1 MFVNYFAAFSFT
13 SPLDLPMSWTSERV
27 FALSPDSSSAKSGRD
42 LASTRKWGLLAQNSD
57 ASVLWGECQGSGKLP
72 YQTQIDLSSE
82 VPSFKC
88 SCPSRKFPCKHGLA
102 LLLLFAHDAA
112 TFTKSETPSWVS
124 EWLEKRSKR
133 VVKTEKAQ
141 DKEID
146 KDAQEKR
153 LKARGKK
160 VAAGLED
167 LSLWLRD
174 LIRTGLANAP
184 SKSYDFWET
193 AAKRL
198 IDAQAPGLARR
209 VRELPHYL
217 TGDNWSQ
224 CFLEQLALIHLLIEG
239 YQSIESL
246 SPETQADIRTAI
258 GFTQSQDELN
268 AQTPIED
275 IWRVYGQVTTEEDR
289 LRARRTYLVGQQ
301 SQRVAMLLE
310 FAHAQQPFN
319 TLLSGFESWEGQ
331 VVFYPSNY
339 PQRAILKEGR
349 FISSNHSYQ
358 MRANGIAE
366 ILEHYSEALSKN
378 PWTVRIPCT
387 LEASPVPLDW
397 TLRDLQGMQVKVHPQ
412 FAFWPLLLEDSAG
425 KNLHFFGEWDGDCFL
440 PLMSGNPETK
450 QSLFYP
456 FGGAQ

>member
-1 MFVNYFAAFSFT
+1 
-13 SPLDLPMSWTSERV
+13 MSWTSERV
-27 FALSPDSSSAKSGRD
+27 LALSPDSSSAKSGRD
-42 LASTRKWGLLAQNSD
+42 LANIRKWGLLAQNSD
-57 ASVLWGECQGSGKLP
+57 TSALWGECQGSGKLP
-72 YQTQIDLSSE
+72 YQTQIDLSLE

-102 LLLLFAHDAA
+102 LLLLFTQD
-112 TFTKSETPSWVS
+112 TTSFTSTIAPGWVS

-133 VVKTEKAQ
+133 AETKVEKAA

-146 KDAQEKR
+146 KAAQEKR

-160 VAAGLED
+160 VASGLED

-184 SKSYDFWET
+184 SKPYDFWET

-209 VRELPHYL
+209 VRELPQYL

-224 CFLEQLALIHLLIEG
+224 RFLEQLALIHLLIEG

-246 SPETQADIRTAI
+246 SPETQADIRSAL
-258 GFTQSQDELN
+258 GFTQSQEELN
-268 AQTPIED
+268 AQTGIVD
-275 IWRVYGQVTTEEDR
+275 IWRVYGQVLTEEDR

-301 SQRVAMLLE
+301 SQQVAMLLE
-310 FAHAQQPFN
+310 FAHAQQPFT
-319 TLLSGFESWEGQ
+319 TLLSDFESWEGQ
-331 VVFYPSNY
+331 VAFYPGNY

-349 FISSNHSYQ
+349 FISPNHSYS
-358 MRANGIAE
+358 MVANSMAD

-378 PWTVRIPCT
+378 PWIARIPC
-387 LEASPVPLDW
+387 A
-397 TLRDLQGMQVKVHPQ
+397 LRG
-412 FAFWPLLLEDSAG
+412 
-425 KNLHFFGEWDGDCFL
+425 
-440 PLMSGNPETK
+440 
-450 QSLFYP
+450 
-456 FGGAQ
+456 

>member
-1 MFVNYFAAFSFT
+1 
-13 SPLDLPMSWTSERV
+13 MSWTSERV
-27 FALSPDSSSAKSGRD
+27 LALSPDSSSAKSGRD
-42 LASTRKWGLLAQNSD
+42 LANVRKWGLLAQSSD
-57 ASVLWGECQGSGKLP
+57 ASALWGECQGSGKLP

-88 SCPSRKFPCKHGLA
+88 SCPSRKFPCKHGLG
-102 LLLLFAHDAA
+102 LLLLYAQDITSFARTDA
-112 TFTKSETPSWVS
+112 PSWVS

-133 VVKTEKAQ
+133 AEVKTEKAQ

-174 LIRTGLANAP
+174 LIRTGLANTP
-184 SKSYDFWET
+184 GKPFDFWET

-209 VRELPHYL
+209 VRELPYYL
-217 TGDNWSQ
+217 SGDNWSQ
-224 CFLEQLALIHLLIEG
+224 RLLEQLALIHLLIEA
-239 YQSIESL
+239 YQRL
-246 SPETQADIRTAI
+246 DQQTPETQADIRTAI

-268 AQTPIED
+268 AQTATTD
-275 IWRVYGQVTTEEDR
+275 IWEVYGQVITEEDR

-301 SQRVAMLLE
+301 SQQVAMLLE
-310 FAHAQQPFN
+310 FAHAQQPFT

-339 PQRAILKEGR
+339 PQRANLKEGR
-349 FISSNHSYQ
+349 FISQNQHS
-358 MRANGIAE
+358 MMTACSMAD
-366 ILEHYSEALSKN
+366 ILEQYSDAISKN
-378 PWTVRIPCT
+378 PWTARIPCT
-387 LEASPVPLDW
+387 LEASPVPFDS
-397 TLRDLQGMQVKVHPQ
+397 TLRDFQGMQVKVHPQ
-412 FAFWPLLLEDSAG
+412 FAFWPILLEDSAG
-425 KNLHFFGEWDGDCFL
+425 KSLHFFGEWDGDSFL

-450 QSLFYP
+450 QTLFYP
-456 FGGAQ
+456 FGSEQ